1 MPEHRILNTIC
12 RIKLLLLALFVSFSG
27 CTEIVLETLPSTPI
41 LSFDEL
47 KQTVSQ
53 IRKLPFQHEVLLESR
68 RIQDI
73 KANLEKSALEEYGI
87 EKFQQVAQVY
97 ARLGLLSET
106 SDFPNT
112 LAKFRLLQQGTHYNS
127 QRKRIV
133 VPKEPWSPGLSFLGP
148 AQGQEDA
155 KNDTG
160 KQLLLTLALNN
171 ALQDQHF
178 RWKEQLKRINTKD
191 ARLAFRALVNGDAN
205 LVGLAHL
212 MGDGEEHPLKVLDK
226 IKGLAILASRMEKGF
241 LNFPELLRQKT
252 LFNVIHGS
260 QFVIWAYSFK
270 GWEGVNR
277 LYSDPPISTE
287 QILHP
292 EKYYEKREGIT
303 TIATWSLARQFE
315 NDGMKVFDETLG
327 EFLIRV
333 LLRRN
338 LPEDEADQAAAGWAG
353 DHLLAFQ
360 KGQKLVLGWI
370 TAWDSREDAVQFYRS
385 YRQALESQYDL
396 SLKPTPGGG
405 DSLTT
410 PLQSA
415 TPLLL
420 QLKKNLV
427 FFLDGIPW
435 PRSREIAEEVWKEME
450 TGPEPQTIP
459 FDLVQRLVSHSP
471 PAKK

>member
-1 MPEHRILNTIC
+1 LTEHGILNTIC
-12 RIKLLLLALFVSFSG
+12 RIKLLFLAFFVSFSG
-27 CTEIVLETLPSTPI
+27 CTEIVLETLPSAPI
-41 LSFDEL
+41 LSFGEL
-47 KQTVSQ
+47 KQTVSR
-53 IRKLPFQHEVLLESR
+53 IRKLPFQHEVFLESR

-73 KANLEKSALEEYGI
+73 KAYFEKSALREYGN

-97 ARLGLLSET
+97 ARLGLLPEA
-106 SDFPNT
+106 SDFPKT
-112 LAKFRLLQQGTHYNS
+112 LANFRFLRQGTHYNS
-127 QRKRIV
+127 QRKRVV
-133 VPKEPWSPGLSFLGP
+133 VPREPWSPGLSFPGP

-155 KNDTG
+155 KSDTG
-160 KQLLLTLALNN
+160 KQFLLTLALNN

-178 RWKEQLKRINTKD
+178 RWKERLKRIHTED

-212 MGDGEEHPLKVLDK
+212 MGDGKEPPLKVLDE
-226 IKGLAILASRMEKGF
+226 IKGLAILASRMEQG
-241 LNFPELLRQKT
+241 LPNFPELLRQKT
-252 LFNVIHGS
+252 LFNVTHGS
-260 QFVIWAYSFK
+260 QFVIWAYSLK

-315 NDGMKVFDETLG
+315 NDGVKVFDETLG

-353 DHLLAFQ
+353 DRLLAFQ
-360 KGQKLVLGWI
+360 KEQKLVLGWI

-396 SLKPTPGGG
+396 SLKPVPGGA
-405 DSLTT
+405 DSLTA
-410 PLQSA
+410 PPQST

-427 FFLDGIPW
+427 FFLDGVSW

-459 FDLVQRLVSHSP
+459 FDLVQRLVSHPP
-471 PAKK
+471 PAK

>member
-1 MPEHRILNTIC
+1 MTERRILNTIC
-12 RIKLLLLALFVSFSG
+12 GIKLLLLAFFVSFSG
-27 CTEIVLETLPSTPI
+27 CTEIALETLPSTPI
-41 LSFDEL
+41 LSFGEL
-47 KQTVSQ
+47 KQTVSR
-53 IRKLPFQHEVLLESR
+53 IRKLPFRHEVLLESR
-68 RIQDI
+68 KIQDI
-73 KANLEKSALEEYGI
+73 KANFEKSALEEYGNGN
-87 EKFQQVAQVY
+87 FQQVTQVY
-97 ARLGLLSET
+97 ARLGLLSEA
-106 SDFPNT
+106 SDFLNT
-112 LAKFRLLQQGTHYNS
+112 LAKFRLLRQGTHYNFR
-127 QRKRIV
+127 RKKVV
-133 VPKEPWSPGLSFLGP
+133 VPKEPWSPALSFLGP
-148 AQGQEDA
+148 AQGQEDT
-155 KNDTG
+155 KSDTG

-178 RWKEQLKRINTKD
+178 RWKEQLRRINTED
-191 ARLAFRALVNGDAN
+191 ARLAFRALVDGDAN

-212 MGDGEEHPLKVLDK
+212 MGDGKEHPLKVPDE
-226 IKGLAILASRMEKGF
+226 IKGLAILASRMEQG
-241 LNFPELLRQKT
+241 LINFPELLRQKM

-260 QFVIWAYSFK
+260 QFVLWAYSLK

-292 EKYYEKREGIT
+292 EKYYEKKEGIT
-303 TIATWSLARQFE
+303 TIAAWSLARQFE
-315 NDGMKVFDETLG
+315 NGGTKVFDDTLG
-327 EFLIRV
+327 ELLIRV
-333 LLRRN
+333 LLRRS

-360 KGQKLVLGWI
+360 KEQKLVLGWI

-396 SLKPTPGGG
+396 SLKPAPGGG

-410 PLQSA
+410 PPESA

-427 FFLDGIPW
+427 FFLDGISW
-435 PRSREIAEEVWKEME
+435 PRSKEIAEGVWKEME

-471 PAKK
+471 PARK